1 MIIMKPG
8 CWQSL
13 ADRQVWTELAV
24 LPGTNLQHISPS
36 EGSPED
42 KKSGFKRV
50 ELQPRTIN
58 WFLVF
63 LRILQLSI
71 SLR

>member
-13 ADRQVWTELAV
+13 ANRQVWTELAV

-42 KKSGFKRV
+42 KKSGF
-50 ELQPRTIN
+50 
-58 WFLVF
+58 
-63 LRILQLSI
+63 
-71 SLR
+71 